1 MGSDGLYPGKGV
13 AMVMDGEGAAPGGP
27 AGARRARGRA
37 LEAACLAAP
46 PAVLVAAVLA
56 GGAWAVP
63 ALAVAAASVGLVLAG
78 WERSVPALRQLLPAG
93 TLAAAA
99 TAGRILLAAVPD
111 VKPVSAVVILCGACL
126 GRRPGFL
133 CGALAALASNLF
145 FGQGMW
151 TPWQMY
157 AWGLMGYVAGALAD
171 RGLLA
176 RRGALCA
183 YGFLSCMAY
192 GAVLDAYTAVGFVR
206 PLTAASL
213 LGCWAASIPFDVVH
227 GLSTVAFLLAVWV
240 PWGRAIR
247 RTVTRYGLR

>member
-1 MGSDGLYPGKGV
+1 MKFYSKLIWGLLTV
-13 AMVMDGEGAAPGGP
+13 
-27 AGARRARGRA
+27 
-37 LEAACLAAP
+37 
-46 PAVLVAAVLA
+46 
-56 GGAWAVP
+56 
-63 ALAVAAASVGLVLAG
+63 
-78 WERSVPALRQLLPAG
+78 